1 MRFQFQLAGLL
12 RVRRLLE
19 RQARE
24 RLEESMSRVS
34 GLERRVADAA
44 QWVQNTERV
53 RTESAV
59 LPAAELRFIE
69 SVLSQTQKA
78 INNCERQ
85 KQAEEQQAAKLRA
98 AYLSARRERK
108 TVGTLRERALQQFNA
123 EQSRLEQSALDEAFL
138 GKLVRLRNGKQSLAV
153 AKREPG

>member
-1 MRFQFQLAGLL
+1 MPFHFQLEGLL

-24 RLEESMSRVS
+24 RLGASMSRVS
-34 GLERRVADAA
+34 SLERRAADAT
-44 QWVQNTERV
+44 QWVQNTERA
-53 RTESAV
+53 RAESAG

-78 INNCERQ
+78 ITNCERQ

-98 AYLSARRERK
+98 AYLGARRERK
-108 TVGTLRERALQQFNA
+108 TVGTLREHALQQFSA
-123 EQSRLEQSALDEAFL
+123 EESRREQSALDEVFL
-138 GKLVRLRNGKQSLAV
+138 GKLVRLRNGAQSLAET
-153 AKREPG
+153 K